1 MSIRSLILAS
11 SALPLLPP
19 MAGSTKIYAADYAG
33 YLYKS
38 VG

>member
-1 MSIRSLILAS
+1 MSIRSLILAA

-19 MAGSTKIYAADYAG
+19 MAGGTRIYAADYAG